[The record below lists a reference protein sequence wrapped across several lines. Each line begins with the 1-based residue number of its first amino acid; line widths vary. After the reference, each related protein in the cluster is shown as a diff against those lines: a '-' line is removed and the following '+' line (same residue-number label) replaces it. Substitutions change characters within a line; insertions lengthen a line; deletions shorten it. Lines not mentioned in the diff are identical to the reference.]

1 VPFGL
6 NRRGFLYAL
15 ARRSFSAGGVLAA
28 ALLSRRVAAQSAAER
43 LVAAIQD
50 GGKIIYLRYLPA
62 DGAALARELG
72 RALYALRVPL
82 NDIVAS
88 PLGQARRTA
97 DLAFG
102 AERVRVEAD
111 LAADEGAGAWPQALR
126 RLLRTI
132 PGPGMN
138 RVLVGERAP
147 LELAAE
153 RRFADA
159 VLPEG
164 AMAVFVPGENP
175 QFLGTMTAERLIASA
190 KARGA
195 L

>member
-1 VPFGL
+1 MPFGL
-6 NRRGFLYAL
+6 NRRAFLYTL
-15 ARRSFSAGGVLAA
+15 ARRSFSVGGVLAA
-28 ALLSRRVAAQSAAER
+28 APLSRRVAAQSAAER

-62 DGAALARELG
+62 DGAPLARELG

-111 LAADEGAGAWPQALR
+111 LAADEGAGARPQALR

-164 AMAVFVPGENP
+164 AMAVFLPGENP
-175 QFLGTMTAERLIASA
+175 HFLGTMTAEQLIASA

>member
-1 VPFGL
+1 MSCERD
-6 NRRGFLYAL
+6 RRAFLCAL
-15 ARRSFSAGGVLAA
+15 AATLWP
-28 ALLSRRVAAQSAAER
+28 RRVATQSAAER
-43 LVAAIQD
+43 LIAAIQD
-50 GGKIIYLRYLPA
+50 GGKIIYLRYLPPESA
-62 DGAALARELG
+62 GQARELG

-82 NDIVAS
+82 NDILAS
-88 PLGQARRTA
+88 PASQARETA
-97 DLAFG
+97 DQAFG

-111 LAADEGAGAWPQALR
+111 LAAEEGASQRLQALR

-153 RRFADA
+153 RRFPDA

-164 AMAVFVPGENP
+164 GMAVFLPGEHP
-175 QFLGTMTAERLIASA
+175 QFLGTMTAQRVIVSA
-190 KARGA
+190 KVRGA